1 MRREIGILDEKIHK
15 LTLRLPKELHRSMQV
30 RRGLTGQSIT
40 SQLIECAMRS
50 EREFHDKL
58 VPKQRIAH
66 DAVMNTV
73 YQ

>member
-1 MRREIGILDEKIHK
+1 MTEIRLLDGEIHK
-15 LTLRLPKELHRSMQV
+15 LTLRLPKTLHRSMQV

-40 SQLIECAMRS
+40 SQLIECAMKS

-58 VPKQRIAH
+58 VPKQRVAH
-66 DAVMNTV
+66 QSVMNTV

>member
-1 MRREIGILDEKIHK
+1 MSRDIRFIDEEVHK
-15 LTLRLPKELHRSMQV
+15 LTLRLPKTLHRSMQV